1 MRKVILIL
9 VLLFSTLQAELI
21 REPISMKYINSGMPI
36 VDIRTPGEWE
46 DTGIVKG
53 AIPLEFFDARGHYD
67 LDKFLKELNA
77 KVDTKKRFGL
87 ICNSGSRTRILA
99 AFLANKMGYNVV
111 DFKGGILYAR
121 GRGIPFVKYVPKK

>member
-1 MRKVILIL
+1 MRKIILIL
-9 VLLFSTLQAELI
+9 VLFLSALHAQLI
-21 REPISMKYINSGMPI
+21 REPISMQYINSGMPI
-36 VDIRTPGEWE
+36 VDIRTVGEWE
-46 DTGIVKG
+46 ETGIIKG

-99 AFLANKMGYNVV
+99 AFLANKLGYDVV
-111 DFKGGILYAR
+111 DFKGGILYAK
-121 GRGIPFVKYVPKK
+121 GKGLPFVKYIPNK